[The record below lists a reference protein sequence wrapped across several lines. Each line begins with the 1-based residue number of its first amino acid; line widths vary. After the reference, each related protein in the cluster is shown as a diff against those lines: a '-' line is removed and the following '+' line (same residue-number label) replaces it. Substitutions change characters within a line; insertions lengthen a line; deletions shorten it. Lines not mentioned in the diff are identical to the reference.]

1 MKQKALQ
8 SMVRVERLR
17 TLSFT
22 VWEALRE
29 GYLHMSRIFLPT
41 FVQLVAPGTVF
52 LGRGLLRGIALCFF
66 LVGKQ

>member
-8 SMVRVERLR
+8 SVVRAERLR

-22 VWEALRE
+22 VWEALQE

-41 FVQLVAPGTVF
+41 SVQLVASGTVF
-52 LGRGLLRGIALCFF
+52 LGRGLLRGTALCFF
-66 LVGKQ
+66 LVEKQ